1 MLFEQI
7 FNETIK
13 GFIYVQM
20 FNYDNLL
27 FLCYY
32 VENISIA
39 LEGTCSHFC

>member
-27 FLCYY
+27 FFILLC
-32 VENISIA
+32 
-39 LEGTCSHFC
+39 